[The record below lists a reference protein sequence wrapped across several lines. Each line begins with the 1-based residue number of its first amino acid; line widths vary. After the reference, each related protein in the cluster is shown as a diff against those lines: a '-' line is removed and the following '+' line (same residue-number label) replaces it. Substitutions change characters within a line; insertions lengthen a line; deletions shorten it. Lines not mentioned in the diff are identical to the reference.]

1 MMAFFDDLGKKLS
14 TAAGA
19 VADKTKELTEV
30 AKLNNEISKSEKK
43 VRNLYE
49 EIGKILF
56 EQEKYNTEG
65 PVYQQCNAILA
76 EQQRVLELTKK
87 IEAIKND
94 GVTVTEQPAAATV
107 QTTAKPQDTE
117 RTCPNCG
124 YSEAE
129 EDFCTQCG
137 AELVQEGEFIEIK

>member
-1 MMAFFDDLGKKLS
+1 MEFFDDIGKKLS

-19 VADKTKELTEV
+19 VADKTKELAEI

-49 EIGKILF
+49 EIGKLMF
-56 EQEKYNTEG
+56 EQEKYKTDS
-65 PVYQQCNAILA
+65 PAYQHCVSILA
-76 EQQRVLELTKK
+76 EQQKVLELTKK

-94 GVTVTEQPAAATV
+94 AAIVSAPVAETVE
-107 QTTAKPQDTE
+107 TTAKPESND

-124 YSEAE
+124 YSESE

-137 AELVQEGEFIEIK
+137 AELVQEGDFIEIK

>member
-1 MMAFFDDLGKKLS
+1 MMAFLDDLGKKLS

-49 EIGKILF
+49 EIGKTLF
-56 EQEKYNTEG
+56 EQEKYNTDS
-65 PVYQQCNAILA
+65 PVYQHCVHILA
-76 EQQRVLELTKK
+76 EQQKVLELTKK

-94 GVTVTEQPAAATV
+94 GVIVSQPADTTV
-107 QTTAKPQDTE
+107 QTTVKPQDME

-124 YSEAE
+124 HSESE

-137 AELVQEGEFIEIK
+137 APLVQDGEFIEIK

>member
-1 MMAFFDDLGKKLS
+1 MAFFDDLGKKIS

-30 AKLNNEISKSEKK
+30 AKLNNEVSKAEKK
-43 VRNLYE
+43 VHNLYE
-49 EIGKILF
+49 EIGKIMF
-56 EQEKYNTEG
+56 EKEKYNTDG

-76 EQQRVLELTKK
+76 EQQKVLELTKQ
-87 IEAIKND
+87 IEAIKKD
-94 GVTVTEQPAAATV
+94 GVTVKEQPAAPPVRTTV
-107 QTTAKPQDTE
+107 KPQDTE

>member
-1 MMAFFDDLGKKLS
+1 MAIFDDIGKKLS

-30 AKLNNEISKSEKK
+30 AKLNNAISKSEKK
-43 VRNLYE
+43 VRCLYE
-49 EIGKILF
+49 EIGKIFF
-56 EQEKYNTEG
+56 EQEKYNTDG

-76 EQQRVLELTKK
+76 EQQKVLELTKK

-94 GVTVTEQPAAATV
+94 GVTVSASAAPSV
-107 QTTAKPQDTE
+107 ETTAKPQSTE

>member
-1 MMAFFDDLGKKLS
+1 MAFFDDLGKKLS

-19 VADKTKELTEV
+19 VADKTKELTET

-49 EIGKILF
+49 QIGKVMF
-56 EQEKYNTEG
+56 EKEKYNTDS
-65 PVYQQCNAILA
+65 PVYQHCVNILA
-76 EQQRVLELTKK
+76 EQQKVLELTKK

-94 GVTVTEQPAAATV
+94 SSIMNAPTAHPVET
-107 QTTAKPQDTE
+107 TTAPENTE

-124 YSEAE
+124 HTESA

-137 AELVQEGEFIEIK
+137 AELVQEGEFVEIK